1 MIKQM
6 GSVGTAVKTIKKNQM
21 ENLETTSTKLIM
33 KNSLDDLICKLE
45 KADESM

>member
-21 ENLETTSTKLIM
+21 ESLEL